1 MATEKFI
8 ESLRF
13 EDNVFELKE
22 DTVLSYLVHYAAPFT
37 GAGEISVPAGTRFA
51 AHGPMRSDAFYMHPV
66 EEDET
71 LLNRMR
77 EQENAQYEKLA
88 NRLMGFS
95 FYITK
100 EELETLPLTFVC
112 GSRERLVDIFRLI
125 CEEQSKPVV
134 YPEQGSTPVFPECSQ
149 TAEEPDDL
157 PF

>member
-51 AHGPMRSDAFYMHPV
+51 AHGPMRGDAFYMHPI

-71 LLNRMR
+71 LLNKMR
-77 EQENAQYEKLA
+77 EQEKAKIAELA
-88 NRLMGFS
+88 ERLMGFS

-100 EELETLPLTFVC
+100 DELETLPLTFVR
-112 GSRERLVDIFRLI
+112 GSRERLVDIFRLLR
-125 CEEQSKPVV
+125 EEQSKPVV
-134 YPEQGSTPVFPECSQ
+134 YPKQKSTPAFPECSQ
-149 TAEEPDDL
+149 TTEGPDDL

>member
-51 AHGPMRSDAFYMHPV
+51 AHGPMRGDAFYMHPI
-66 EEDET
+66 EEDED
-71 LLNRMR
+71 LLNIMR
-77 EQENAQYEKLA
+77 EQEKAKIAELA
-88 NRLMGFS
+88 ERLMGFS

-100 EELETLPLTFVC
+100 EELETLPLTFVR
-112 GSRERLVDIFRLI
+112 GSRERLIEIFRLI
-125 CEEQSKPVV
+125 SEEQSKPVV
-134 YPEQGSTPVFPECSQ
+134 YPKRESTPVSPEYSQ
-149 TAEEPDDL
+149 HTEESYDL